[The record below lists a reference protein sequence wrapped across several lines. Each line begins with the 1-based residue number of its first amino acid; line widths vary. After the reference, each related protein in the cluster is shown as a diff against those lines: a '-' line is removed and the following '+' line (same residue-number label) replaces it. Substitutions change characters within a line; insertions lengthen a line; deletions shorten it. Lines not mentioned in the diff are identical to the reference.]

1 MALQIRRGTDAE
13 RTAGGGVVFAEGELV
28 YVTDTDALY
37 VGDGATAGGVK
48 LTDNA
53 GAVLGSY
60 ITADTVS
67 STLDLQ
73 QNLDLNGK
81 DIIGTGNINIAGTIN
96 ATGNVNIGDD
106 VNTDTVDFAAKITS
120 SLTPNA
126 DATYDLGTTLL
137 KWNNI
142 HAVRLD
148 GDVEGSVFG
157 DDSTLLVD
165 GVNNK
170 IVGTVDTASLR
181 TSESKIALGEEAGN
195 DAQSSNAIAIGYKTG
210 WLQQSAAA
218 VAVGDQAGN
227 LYQGAGS
234 VAVGQTAGKTS
245 QGASAIAIGSAA
257 GQVNQGQAAIAIGE
271 YAGQTDQAANSIIIN
286 ASGNSVTDGPSGSLV
301 IKPIR
306 DAVGTTVVMY
316 DNSTNEVTHTASPAF
331 NLQGNLTGDVTGNVT
346 GQVKG
351 SGGSAVL
358 APNAGPADAVLSLL
372 DINATGTIV
381 GTFTGNVTGNTVGY
395 HTGDVK
401 GSVFGDDSTALVD
414 AVNNT
419 LSGNLTGNVTGDT
432 AGTHTGAVVGNVTGN
447 VVGNTAGYHTGD
459 VTGTIFGDDSSM
471 LVDAVNNKI
480 LGTVD
485 TSSITGSVITAD
497 LLKLQENR
505 IIALPGSNP
514 ATTYAAEGGVPFIDF
529 NISTAVDEVFLS
541 VGETAGLSL
550 SAITDP
556 TQRSAITIAANVNG
570 SGASH
575 TLSSS
580 AYRSPTAGFA
590 SGSTVQNNDT
600 LYLQTMAGFDGSN
613 DIVSSRIKS
622 TASSVSVGAI
632 TSTLEI
638 KVTDDAGVSYSGLE
652 ISPSAVAS
660 TLPIQ
665 FPVVANDSARG
676 TLVPTPAAGMMLF
689 MTAGTSPSATTQL
702 QVYNGSAWVNV

>member
-195 DAQSSNAIAIGYKTG
+195 DAQGSNAIAIGYKTG

-331 NLQGNLTGDVTGNVT
+331 DLQG
-346 GQVKG
+346 
-351 SGGSAVL
+351 
-358 APNAGPADAVLSLL
+358 
-372 DINATGTIV
+372 DIT
-381 GTFTGNVTGNTVGY
+381 
-395 HTGDVK
+395 
-401 GSVFGDDSTALVD
+401 GSVFGDDSTLLVD
-414 AVNNT
+414 GVNNLIPSSV
-419 LSGNLTGNVTGDT
+419 LSGNLPALDGSALTNLTIPAQTFTSLTSKPTTLAGYGITNGYANTDVDAHINVSSASTNEVLSWTGTDYAWVSN
-432 AGTHTGAVVGNVTGN
+432 AGGGGSVGNFTLASSVIDT
-447 VVGNTAGYHTGD
+447 
-459 VTGTIFGDDSSM
+459 DDSSGITITP
-471 LVDAVNNKI
+471 AV
-480 LGTVD
+480 TVSSD
-485 TSSITGSVITAD
+485 LTVENDLRVTNVVYAETFESTSTGVPTLTSESVI
-497 LLKLQENR
+497 N
-505 IIALPGSNP
+505 
-514 ATTYAAEGGVPFIDF
+514 
-529 NISTAVDEVFLS
+529 
-541 VGETAGLSL
+541 L
-550 SAITDP
+550 SATD
-556 TQRSAITIAANVNG
+556 RVTINK
-570 SGASH
+570 
-575 TLSSS
+575 
-580 AYRSPTAGFA
+580 SPLKFATFTTAERDALTSVVGDVLFN
-590 SGSTVQNNDT
+590 ST
-600 LYLQTMAGFDGSN
+600 
-613 DIVSSRIKS
+613 
-622 TASSVSVGAI
+622 
-632 TSTLEI
+632 
-638 KVTDDAGVSYSGLE
+638 
-652 ISPSAVAS
+652 
-660 TLPIQ
+660 
-665 FPVVANDSARG
+665 
-676 TLVPTPAAGMMLF
+676 
-689 MTAGTSPSATTQL
+689 TTKL
-702 QVYNGSAWVNV
+702 QVYTGAAWADLH